1 MSKLTRTE
9 LTAIALVQAEAFAE
23 MAKRLVA
30 LEKQVEEL
38 TAKPKLNGSDLTRQM
53 LKNGAG
59 SVECYVDDNSDKEAV
74 DDAMIGTIINI
85 EDGMFY
91 SDRDCPWRYA
101 VPVDSIGAK
110 K

>member
-9 LTAIALVQAEAFAE
+9 LTAIALAQAEAFAD
-23 MAKRLVA
+23 MVKRLVA

-38 TAKPKLNGSDLTRQM
+38 TAKPKLKGSDLTRKM
-53 LKNGAG
+53 LKDGAE
-59 SVECYVDDNSDKEAV
+59 SIKCYVCDESDEMAIGDDVTAKVYSH
-74 DDAMIGTIINI
+74 
-85 EDGMFY
+85 DGIRFKTNGLH
-91 SDRDCPWRYA
+91 WKYA